1 MSLEEFYRLME
12 SNTYLTRN
20 ELENLTISELEI
32 IVKTTFNKKLV
43 ITMI

>member
-12 SNTYLTRN
+12 SNTYLTKN
-20 ELENLTISELEI
+20 ELENLTISELQV
-32 IVKTTFNKKLV
+32 IVKDTFNKELI